1 MKYSEKKNRNV
12 KYYGADNRLHAVR
25 VVSLNRYKAD
35 DLETLKKYVGQRTT
49 QAVFG
54 ALFGTSSTFNWTVG
68 LLLIIAGLS
77 FDVLSV
83 GTLAITGGVWFVLN
97 MSKTPT
103 VSKIKRTNRGE
114 LTEEAMRFAMTEML
128 NKSWFNAVMNVVG
141 YVGMAFALTFA
152 PAFFGVMDPMTWFI
166 SWCTL
171 GVVFFA
177 RIVWFTNVT
186 AAIKEIKGLY
196 NTPFRNHSSTDA

>member
-12 KYYGADNRLHAVR
+12 NYYGANNRLHAVR

-35 DLETLKKYVGQRTT
+35 DLETLKKYVDQRTT
-49 QAVFG
+49 QAVCG
-54 ALFGTSSTFNWTVG
+54 ALFGTSRAFNWFVG
-68 LLLIIAGLS
+68 LLLVAVGLS
-77 FDVLSV
+77 FDVLTI
-83 GTLAITGGVWFVLN
+83 GTVVITGGVWFVLN

-128 NKSWFNAVMNVVG
+128 KKSWFNAVGNVVG
-141 YVGMAFALTFA
+141 YVGMTFALTFA
-152 PAFFGVMDPMTWFI
+152 PAFLGLMDPMTWFI

-171 GVVFFA
+171 GFVFFA

-186 AAIKEIKGLY
+186 VAVKEIKGLY
-196 NTPFRNHSSTDA
+196 NTPFRNHSSVDA